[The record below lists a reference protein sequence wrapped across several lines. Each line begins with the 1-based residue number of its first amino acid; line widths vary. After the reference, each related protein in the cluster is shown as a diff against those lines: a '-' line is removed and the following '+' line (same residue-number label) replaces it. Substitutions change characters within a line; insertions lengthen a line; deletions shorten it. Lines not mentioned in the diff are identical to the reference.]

1 MLESFAAAFLNKFLG
16 SYVENFD
23 PKQLKVGI
31 WNGDVKLNNLKL
43 RKEALDELDL
53 PVNVKSG
60 ILGELTMQ
68 LPWSNLK
75 NKPVKI
81 FINNVFLL
89 CEPRSWDSYD
99 PEEDAE
105 RQFNLKMNDLDKL
118 EAASSVTPVS
128 DESNKNNANESFT
141 TSLVNKIVDNV
152 QVSIKNIHFRYED
165 FNSVFSEKPCSIGF
179 SLYEMSAVSTNDE
192 WTPSFI
198 SITQQISKKLLSL
211 NSLSFYFNTN
221 DTESVFD
228 EDLDVLIGKFQES
241 IQTEDEN
248 ERNIYVSQNLV
259 SPVTGSCKLSINKAG
274 STEEQPHLDALLDF
288 SSFSLELDD
297 EQYQELLGIAS
308 KFQWFQKSWKFRKFR
323 PLCSVEED
331 PRAWFKYTA
340 TCVLNEV
347 HEKNY
352 KQSWE
357 YIKERSQQKKEYV
370 KLWKL
375 KLASGDINVPLADP
389 TEESELQELH
399 KKLPLEAIRFFR
411 ALARKEYSK
420 EQLELS
426 HTLSS
431 ATLSTSEST
440 NQSNKKNA
448 QNSNTKG
455 GGWFSSWW
463 SAPTAEQS
471 EEQSEL
477 IITEEQKK
485 EFYDAIDWDENKS
498 ISEAVDIPEDR
509 ITLRIKNFLG
519 KGSLKLKSKSNNA
532 VLGEMVFEDCQ
543 TDIFQKPK
551 SFGVSFKLFQFTVE
565 DGSPNTLNK
574 HIVKVNNGN
583 SAEKTPFFEV
593 DFEQD
598 PPHSEADSSL
608 SLKLKSM
615 SVYYHVHFLNTIIQF
630 FKPPKKHYDTLS
642 ALLSVAE
649 STFEGWTY
657 QTRMGLE
664 ALLEEHK
671 NVDITCDL
679 QTPLIIIPLDAHAW
693 NTPCA
698 IIDAGHISVNTE
710 LIPKSRIA
718 ELKKMSVDD
727 YSKLETSDLNRLMFD
742 RFLLTFDNAQ
752 FLIGPDIRSTISS
765 LGYDGNTNQYAVL
778 QKTHLEM
785 MVDVS
790 IFPKA
795 LNFPKIKTAAS
806 LPFLKLSLNDYQ
818 YKIIMQLL
826 EVCLPNGNFQDLED
840 SQTQVSTNE
849 NEIQVALQDTV
860 KRLANMSEAELK
872 QRLFEFSLNVNSIEI
887 KLHQCTA
894 KEDMS
899 SDPVVNLS
907 GYGFELN
914 VSQYPKDMK
923 VLLSLTEL
931 HLLDQGDGG
940 ERSLLSSR
948 KGDKSLFKLDLE
960 RSQRIVPFKNT
971 LIEVFDQ
978 NIDLE
983 MSSLKL
989 NLNSN
994 SILSI
999 LNYVLTTFTDIN
1011 APEMPADAL
1020 RHNDDSEDVAP
1031 QKMNVVLKMDE
1042 IVVVF
1047 EDETGKLATLNL
1059 SNGSVD
1065 CYLLPEKMKVVGK
1078 LGNLELKDNLHED
1091 LNLYVRQLISMQG
1104 GEVADFTYETFDQ
1117 MVNNEIFTSKFKFNA
1132 NSLKINFVEQTF
1144 GRLFEYMNNFQ
1155 KMKGIYDAA
1164 REAAYNQTPTL
1175 DSINNIKLDV
1185 LVKTPIIEFPTVVDP
1200 VNGVIDNVTFY
1211 LGEFF
1216 MSNQFTKTP
1225 EKGTTNAIKTGLR
1238 SIKATS
1244 LFHLDNGDQNLEL
1257 VEDLDMTMSI
1267 DCNEQSLL
1275 KTPAFKI
1282 DGQLSEMKLSLT
1294 DMQAKYLLSLQSK
1307 IVNSFVSQNPSQDFE
1322 QVQTDAIKANA
1333 VIAPHKQHLADE
1345 KTFSEQSSSEIVK
1358 QPEALHLDM
1367 AFTAPSFLLSF
1378 YDNTSKSTEI
1388 AECSISEISLLDTGV
1403 DFKMRNDGSFDG
1415 SAFFST
1421 FTIKDTRVNKTS
1433 KHAYLVPAA
1442 SSKEHQ
1448 FETTVRRIVTDN
1460 NTELDVAVKLDN
1472 MRVILAIDFLIS
1484 LKLFYDS
1491 CISAEPLNEVV
1502 KSENFMDESSLVS
1515 HKKVT
1520 ETTFSEEQNA
1530 TNLNLSVDIIN
1541 PTVILLA
1548 YPESSTSEAIVF
1560 KIEKIMFTQKDIQ
1573 HVSLSNI
1580 GMFMC
1585 NIDRF
1590 DKEHVRMID
1599 DFSVSAILDDR
1610 DSSAQKSLTQIRLD
1624 VEKLVM
1630 RVALR
1635 DVRLAMKILENTNKM
1650 LSASGLLGS
1659 AVVQAIQDNNEIKF
1673 SQEFKLALAKY
1684 APSLLSSFSLQTKD
1698 SFLNDLVTEKHKIE
1712 ICAQNFTSGFG
1723 GLRLVLIGDVSELPL
1738 LDFNVNPFT
1747 IEAKNWSQEIS
1758 VLGQL
1763 TSYTNVFNYSKSD
1776 WEPLIE
1782 PVPVT
1787 FKLAK
1792 GNKTD
1797 DASYNIAVY
1806 SKEMSE
1812 ITISAESIQLL
1823 SKIPKSLSQYK
1834 ENFSRGDIKPFKIV
1848 NETGADL
1855 KIWIDQALDDKRNE
1869 TVVKNSESLPWEFE
1883 DWRKVRENLDTDNSA
1898 ATLGFRVLDSRY
1910 TNTFK
1915 VNTKSELEELYKL
1928 EPPLDGVHHRIA
1940 CHIYLDADGI
1950 KIIKFESPLIVT
1962 NQSGS
1967 KFELKINNEESVFI
1981 APKSSF
1987 SIPFNIV
1994 YEAKYSIRPCL
2005 SGDEYEFSKKS
2016 FNWETLLGGP
2026 IFEKCSSVQNGSSFY
2041 YQIDAKYEEKEKL
2054 AKVFPH
2060 MEVVV
2065 SAPLKIENVL
2075 PIDVEIELLSKN
2087 TKEKIVLNLHKS
2099 ESLPVHHINLND
2111 FVFMKLNAPSTE
2123 YVPAD
2128 YVLVA
2133 SPNSSSLAVEKQIK
2147 MLKKNRTSILKLEL
2161 KYSVDRYTQ
2170 TKMMKIYSP
2179 YIILNRTERDIFI
2192 KAKGSNNIFTSKV
2205 SLQDGEYVTK
2215 PEMFSFDYKDDSN
2228 SAQIKM
2234 KDSDWSPANTLDA
2247 LEQNFDMA
2255 LSIPSKTMQTE
2266 LGLHISEGLG
2276 KYSLSKLVTVSP
2288 RFIIKNEYSEDLM
2301 LGETRSIAEVVLEM
2315 NTAIP
2320 LYKMSTSS
2328 SKLCKLK
2335 FYGGNYSEPFPIGE
2349 IGTLYTKVFNKQLT
2363 KHILLKIETVLDN
2376 ATLFLTVKDSNKE
2389 WPYSI
2394 RNFTEETYF
2403 VYQRDPNMLDSDRSY
2418 YTDANDDISEYDSY
2432 MYLRKPNEAKANYYL
2447 TGGKKFEPIRYKI
2460 SPYTLMPFSWDFPA
2474 AKEKK
2479 IIVECRGIKRTVDL
2493 REIGNLKPFLV
2504 KKTTPDNEDAYVEL
2518 NILADGPVQALVLS
2532 KYNPDV
2538 SLYTLR
2544 SKAKNSS
2551 SDTVSRSSSQSPVE
2565 SFEVSNHV
2573 DGNNNGKQ
2581 VNKFKV
2587 QVNFEGL
2594 GLSVINQKLEELMY
2608 ITAKGLE
2615 LRYNDSKMYQSISW
2629 KLKWLQ
2635 IDNQLFGSMF
2645 PSVLYPTV
2653 INNVQEELDNHPCFS
2668 GSITKVN
2675 DKTRG
2680 LVYYKYATT
2689 LLQEMTIKLEEEFLV
2704 ELLQFIK
2711 FSQKGVSQD
2720 LASDHTTVEEHGESG
2735 VESVKISSE
2744 QIFDNYNHSDSLL
2757 RLPESSIKVENA
2769 DIYFETLHVQPTILH
2784 LSFMRS
2790 DGLQID
2796 GEHGLLSGKT
2806 NDNDMEVYEAEDG
2819 DDVARQSGPSTL
2831 VNILTMTFG
2840 NVNDAPIQ
2848 LNSVFL
2854 ENLKVSAPMLI
2865 GLIRE
2870 HYNNEFFR
2878 QVLKIAGYA
2887 DVLGNPIGLFNNIS
2901 SGVSDIFYKPY
2912 QGYFMNDRP
2921 EELGISIA
2929 QGGVSF
2935 LKKSVFGLS
2944 DSFSK
2949 FTGSV
2954 AKGLAAATQ
2963 DKEFQRAR
2971 LLQQRKNRI
2980 NQDGSG
2986 VASGFSSLMNGISS
3000 GITGVASNSYE
3011 GAKKEGAHGFFKG
3024 LGRGLVGV
3032 PTKTVIGFLD
3042 MANNVSEEIRNNT
3055 ALQDGHG
3062 GKIVPVRY
3070 PRFIN
3075 HGSGRANGV
3084 ILGKDDGLI
3093 KPFNLREAQ
3102 GQYWLKMCN
3111 GGQFIKDHYIAHVV
3125 LPGKE
3130 RILCVSQ
3137 ERVCEIDIT
3146 TLTCISSVTIEEM
3159 CLAGTPIDDGRQIIV
3174 RILNRYTRET
3184 VTWKFP
3190 VPRAE
3195 SRKYIIDHIILA
3207 QNRALRYM
3215 DDRL

>member
-105 RQFNLKMNDLDKL
+105 REFNMKMNDLDKL

-128 DESNKNNANESFT
+128 DESTNNKANESFT

-165 FNSVFSEKPCSIGF
+165 FNNVFSEKPCSIGF

-221 DTESVFD
+221 DTETVFD

-248 ERNIYVSQNLV
+248 DKNLYVSQNLV
-259 SPVTGSCKLSINKAG
+259 APVTGSCKLSINKAG
-274 STEEQPHLDALLDF
+274 STEEQPHIDASLDF

-297 EQYQELLGIAS
+297 EQYQELLSIAS
-308 KFQWFQKSWKFRKFR
+308 KFHWFQKSWKFRKFR
-323 PLCSVEED
+323 PSCTVEED

-370 KLWKL
+370 TLWKL
-375 KLASGDINVPLADP
+375 KLASGDINAPLPDP
-389 TEESELQELH
+389 IEESQLQELH

-411 ALARKEYSK
+411 ALAKKEYSK

-426 HTLSS
+426 RTLSS
-431 ATLSTSEST
+431 ATLSANENTD
-440 NQSNKKNA
+440 QSNKTNT
-448 QNSNTKG
+448 QNSNAKG

-463 SAPTAEQS
+463 SGPTAEQS
-471 EEQSEL
+471 EEHSEL

-485 EFYDAIDWDENKS
+485 EFYDAIDWNEDKG
-498 ISEAVDIPEDR
+498 ISEAVDVPEDR
-509 ITLRIKNFLG
+509 VTLRIKNFLG
-519 KGSLKLKSKSNNA
+519 KGSLKLKSKNNNA

-543 TDIFQKPK
+543 TNIFQKPK

-615 SVYYHVHFLNTIIQF
+615 SVYYHVHFLNTIMQF

-649 STFEGWTY
+649 STFEGWTH

-671 NVDITCDL
+671 NVNVTCDL

-727 YSKLETSDLNRLMFD
+727 YSKLDSSDLNRLMFD
-742 RFLLTFDNAQ
+742 RFVVTFDNAQ

-765 LGYDGNTNQYAVL
+765 LGYEENTNQYAVL

-795 LNFPKIKTAAS
+795 LDFPKVKTTAS

-826 EVCLPNGNFQDLED
+826 EVCIPNANFSDVED
-840 SQTQVSTNE
+840 SQTQSATTD
-849 NEIQVALQDTV
+849 IALQTILQETV
-860 KRLANMSEAELK
+860 KRLANMSEAEFK
-872 QRLFEFSLNVNSIEI
+872 QKLFELSLDVNAIEMR
-887 KLHQCTA
+887 LHQCTA

-899 SDPVVNLS
+899 SDPVVTLS
-907 GYGFELN
+907 GYGFKLN

-931 HLLDQGDGG
+931 RLLVQGNEN

-948 KGDKSLFKLDLE
+948 KGDNSLFKLDLE
-960 RSQRIVPFKNT
+960 RTQRIVPFKDT

-978 NIDLE
+978 NIDLA

-989 NLNSN
+989 NLNST

-999 LNYVLTTFTDIN
+999 LNYVLTTFTDMN

-1020 RHNDDSEDVAP
+1020 RHNDDLEDVAP
-1031 QKMNVVLKMDE
+1031 QKMNVLLKMDE
-1042 IVVVF
+1042 IVAVF
-1047 EDETGKLATLNL
+1047 EDETGELATLNL
-1059 SNGSVD
+1059 SNGSVN

-1078 LGNLELKDNLHED
+1078 LGNLELKDNLHEGLD
-1091 LNLYVRQLISMQG
+1091 LYVRQLISMQG

-1117 MVNNEIFTSKFKFNA
+1117 MVNKETFTSRFKFNA
-1132 NSLKINFVEQTF
+1132 NSLKINFVEQAF

-1155 KMKGIYDAA
+1155 KMKGIYDTA

-1175 DSINNIKLDV
+1175 DSIDNVKLEV

-1200 VNGVIDNVTFY
+1200 VNGIIDNVTFY

-1216 MSNQFTKTP
+1216 MNNQFTKTS
-1225 EKGTTNAIKTGLR
+1225 EKGTTNTINTGLR

-1244 LFHLDNGDQNLEL
+1244 LFHLENGEQNLEL
-1257 VEDLDMTMSI
+1257 VEDVDMTILI
-1267 DCNEQSLL
+1267 DCNEHSSAE
-1275 KTPAFKI
+1275 TPSFKI
-1282 DGQLSEMKLSLT
+1282 DGQLSDMRLSLT
-1294 DMQAKYLLSLQSK
+1294 EMQARYLLNLQAK
-1307 IVNSFVSQNPSQDFE
+1307 VLNSFVVKNISQDLD

-1333 VIAPHKQHLADE
+1333 VIAPQEEHLADE
-1345 KTFSEQSSSEIVK
+1345 RAFSKETLSDIAQ
-1358 QPEALHLDM
+1358 QPEALNLDLN
-1367 AFTAPSFLLSF
+1367 FTAPSFLLSF
-1378 YDNTSKSTEI
+1378 YDNTSNSTDI
-1388 AECSISEISLLDTGV
+1388 SECGVSEISLLDTGV
-1403 DFKMRNDGSFDG
+1403 DFKMKNDGSFNG
-1415 SAFFST
+1415 SSFFST
-1421 FTIKDTRVNKTS
+1421 FTVKDTRKSKIS
-1433 KHAYLVPAA
+1433 KHAYLIPAA
-1442 SSKEHQ
+1442 SSNQHQ
-1448 FETTVRRIVTDN
+1448 FETTICKTVTKDKS
-1460 NTELDVAVKLDN
+1460 ELDVAVKLDN
-1472 MRVILAIDFLIS
+1472 MRVILAIDFLIA
-1484 LKLFYDS
+1484 LKLFYDN
-1491 CISAEPLNEVV
+1491 CISTEPLNEVV
-1502 KSENFMDESSLVS
+1502 TSGNSAAESTTVS
-1515 HKKVT
+1515 HKNVT
-1520 ETTFSEEQNA
+1520 EATLSEEHNA
-1530 TNLNLSVDIIN
+1530 TKVSLSVDIIN

-1548 YPESSTSEAIVF
+1548 NPEKTSSEAIVF
-1560 KIEKIMFTQKDIQ
+1560 KIEKIMFIQKNIH

-1599 DFSVSAILDDR
+1599 DFSVSATLDDR
-1610 DSSAQKSLTQIRLD
+1610 DSSARKALTQIRLD

-1635 DVRLAMKILENTNKM
+1635 DVRLAMKIFDNTNNM

-1659 AVVQAIQDNNEIKF
+1659 AVVQAMQDNNEIKF

-1684 APSLLSSFSLQTKD
+1684 APSLLSSFSLETKD
-1698 SFLNDLVTEKHKIE
+1698 TSLNEMTVEQSEIE
-1712 ICAQNFTSGFG
+1712 ICAQNFTSCFG

-1747 IEAKNWSQEIS
+1747 IEAKNWSQEIN

-1787 FKLAK
+1787 IKLTK

-1797 DASYNIAVY
+1797 DANYNIAVY

-1812 ITISAESIQLL
+1812 ITMSTESIQLL
-1823 SKIPKSLSQYK
+1823 SKIPKSLSRYE

-1855 KIWIDQALDDKRNE
+1855 EVWIDQATGEKRNE
-1869 TVVKNSESLPWEFE
+1869 TVLKNSESLPWEFE

-1898 ATLGFRVLDSRY
+1898 ATLGFRVLDSKY
-1910 TNTFK
+1910 SNTFK
-1915 VNTKSELEELYKL
+1915 VNTKCELEELYKL
-1928 EPPLDGVHHRIA
+1928 EPPVDGVHHRLA
-1940 CHIYLDADGI
+1940 CHIYLNTDGI
-1950 KIIKFESPLIVT
+1950 KIIKFESPLIIT

-1967 KFELKINNEESVFI
+1967 KIELNISNKESVFI
-1981 APKSSF
+1981 ASKSSF
-1987 SIPFNIV
+1987 SVPFDIV
-1994 YEAKYSIRPCL
+1994 YDAKYSIRPCL
-2005 SGDEYEFSKKS
+2005 NGDEYEFSNS
-2016 FNWETLLGGP
+2016 PFNWKTLLSGA
-2026 IFEKCSSVQNGSSFY
+2026 IFEKCSSVQNGTSFY
-2041 YQIDAKYEEKEKL
+2041 YQIDAKYEKKEKL

-2075 PIDVEIELLSKN
+2075 PVDVEVELLSKN
-2087 TKEKIVLNLHKS
+2087 TKEKIVLSLQKS
-2099 ESLPVHHINLND
+2099 ESLPVHHINMND
-2111 FVFMKLNAPSTE
+2111 FVFMKLNAPATD

-2128 YVLVA
+2128 YVLVS

-2147 MLKKNRTSILKLEL
+2147 MLKKNRTSILKLEV

-2170 TKMMKIYSP
+2170 TKIMRIYSP
-2179 YIILNRTERDIFI
+2179 YIVLNRTERDIFVR
-2192 KAKGSNNIFTSKV
+2192 AKGSNNVFTSKV
-2205 SLQDGEYVTK
+2205 TLQNSEYVSK

-2228 SAQIKM
+2228 SAQVKM
-2234 KDSDWSPANTLDA
+2234 QDSDWSPANTFDA

-2255 LSIPSKTMQTE
+2255 LGIPSKTMQTE

-2276 KYSLSKLVTVSP
+2276 KYSLSKVVTVSP
-2288 RFIIKNEYSEDLM
+2288 RFIIKNEYSDDLV
-2301 LGETRSIAEVVLEM
+2301 LGETMSTAEVVLEM
-2315 NTAIP
+2315 NTAVP

-2328 SKLCKLK
+2328 SKLCRLK

-2349 IGTLYTKVFNKQLT
+2349 IGTLYTKVFNKQLS
-2363 KHILLKIETVLDN
+2363 KHILLKVETVLDN

-2403 VYQRDPNMLDSDRSY
+2403 VYQRDPNILDSDRSY

-2432 MYLRKPNEAKANYYL
+2432 MYLRKPNAGKANYYL
-2447 TGGKKFEPIRYKI
+2447 TGGKKFEPVKYKI
-2460 SPYTLMPFSWDFPA
+2460 SPYTLMPFSWDFPG

-2538 SLYTLR
+2538 SLYTLK
-2544 SKAKNSS
+2544 SKSKNRS
-2551 SDTVSRSSSQSPVE
+2551 SDTVSKASSESPTD
-2565 SFEVSNHV
+2565 SFEVSNNV

-2581 VNKFKV
+2581 VNKFKI
-2587 QVNFEGL
+2587 QVSFEGL
-2594 GLSVINQKLEELMY
+2594 GLSVINQNLEELMY
-2608 ITAKGLE
+2608 ITMKGLE

-2629 KLKWLQ
+2629 KLKWFQ
-2635 IDNQLFGSMF
+2635 VDNQLFGSMF
-2645 PSVLYPTV
+2645 PSVVYPTV
-2653 INNVQEELDNHPCFS
+2653 INNVQEELDSHPCFS

-2704 ELLQFIK
+2704 ELLQFVK
-2711 FSQKGVSQD
+2711 FSQKGVSQNFV
-2720 LASDHTTVEEHGESG
+2720 SNHTNVEENNENS
-2735 VESVKISSE
+2735 VEANKILNE

-2757 RLPESSIKVENA
+2757 RLPESSIKVENS
-2769 DIYFETLHVQPTILH
+2769 DIYFETLHIQPTILH

-2806 NDNDMEVYEAEDG
+2806 NDNDMEVYETDYG
-2819 DDVARQSGPSTL
+2819 DDIAAKSGPSTL

-2854 ENLKVSAPMLI
+2854 ENLKVSTPMLVT
-2865 GLIRE
+2865 LIRE

-2963 DKEFQRAR
+2963 DKDFQRAR
-2971 LLQQRKNRI
+2971 LLQQRKNRV
-2980 NQDGSG
+2980 NQDGNG
-2986 VASGFSSLMNGISS
+2986 VASGFSSLVNGISS

-3011 GAKKEGAHGFFKG
+3011 GARKEGAPGFFKG

-3055 ALQDGHG
+3055 VLQEGTMS
-3062 GKIVPVRY
+3062 KTVPVRY

-3111 GGQFIKDHYIAHVV
+3111 GGQFITDHYIAHVV

-3174 RILNRYTRET
+3174 RIINRYTREP

-3195 SRKYIIDHIILA
+3195 SRKYIIDHIIIA